1 MPRCTALREAQVA
14 HLRRAIRRSLQ
25 EAQGVARCV
34 VRQLLLNIVKFPFV
48 GERVEFPSKLLV
60 EPAREVR
67 EVREFTKFA
76 NAKSNMRA
84 DVGGYLQI
92 FADIREYEGGCGR
105 MWEDVGGC
113 RRIFTNI
120 GQGEYLLI

>member
-1 MPRCTALREAQVA
+1 M
-14 HLRRAIRRSLQ
+14 
-25 EAQGVARCV
+25 
-34 VRQLLLNIVKFPFV
+34 LLNIVKFPFV
-48 GERVEFPSKLLV
+48 GERVEFPSQPFV
-60 EPAREVR
+60 EPARKVR

-92 FADIREYEGGCGR
+92 FADIREYEGGYGL

-113 RRIFTNI
+113 WQMLADIR
-120 GQGEYLLI
+120 

>member
-1 MPRCTALREAQVA
+1 M
-14 HLRRAIRRSLQ
+14 
-25 EAQGVARCV
+25 
-34 VRQLLLNIVKFPFV
+34 LNIVKFPFV

-92 FADIREYEGGCGR
+92 FADIREYEGGYGR
-105 MWEDVGGC
+105 MWEDLCGCLQMLEYIRGYSQIWNICRYEGGC
-113 RRIFTNI
+113 
-120 GQGEYLLI
+120 GMM